1 MDGRLDGQAEPL
13 ESPGASRSPRLN
25 YLQIDRYEGSRADYW
40 SGRGGMT
47 HLLGAWSSATGWG
60 WVRIGRVYAM
70 DSIAGTLDAHLKQC
84 LAGATAGWV
93 AVMLETAGVV
103 HLDRT
108 PPAKV
113 TPNR

>member
-1 MDGRLDGQAEPL
+1 VRVQGLACDSVRAHAKVRLRRYDAHPGRLVIG
-13 ESPGASRSPRLN
+13 
-25 YLQIDRYEGSRADYW
+25 Y
-40 SGRGGMT
+40 
-47 HLLGAWSSATGWG
+47 GWG

-84 LAGATAGWV
+84 LARATAGWV

-113 TPNR
+113 DLSPNR

>member
-1 MDGRLDGQAEPL
+1 MIGRPV
-13 ESPGASRSPRLN
+13 SR
-25 YLQIDRYEGSRADYW
+25 RAAIVTADTA
-40 SGRGGMT
+40 RVICGGMT

>member
-1 MDGRLDGQAEPL
+1 VGARGPKEALTPSACSIHGHSW
-13 ESPGASRSPRLN
+13 SP
-25 YLQIDRYEGSRADYW
+25 
-40 SGRGGMT
+40 SGRSTGGGIT

-70 DSIAGTLDAHLKQC
+70 DSLAGTLDAHLKQC
-84 LAGATAGWV
+84 LARATADWV

-113 TPNR
+113 NLSPNR